1 MFYGIQNE
9 FRHIK
14 NNSMDIQ
21 TVENNKTRR
30 TIHPAVRIDMT
41 PMVDLGFL
49 LITFFIFTT
58 TMSEPNTMK
67 LYMPHEGDP
76 TAIEDGKVLTILLG
90 NNNRVYAYQGAFE
103 KALLKNMIL
112 PTSYDETDGIGN
124 LIRQKQMQLEQTWSK
139 NSKDGLVYLIKP
151 TKQTTYKNIIDAL
164 DEAIINGVKKYMI
177 IDASIEETQVF
188 RE

>member
-103 KALLKNMIL
+103 KALLKNTIL
-112 PTSYDETDGIGN
+112 STNYDETDGIGN
-124 LIRQKQMQLEQTWSK
+124 LIRQKQMQLEQTGVK

-151 TKQTTYKNIIDAL
+151 TKQSTYKNIIDAL